1 MKNRINLGFTL
12 VELLA
17 VIVILALL
25 LLVTATAISSQF
37 KNGKDELY
45 DKQLENIKL
54 AANMWGSDNKT
65 LLNSINDCTSISL
78 GYLKDNGYVDANI
91 KNTYTGELFG
101 DTEVFVNITKEENRF
116 IYEVFDD
123 STKACSTIDEINGG
137 DTNEE

>member
-1 MKNRINLGFTL
+1 MKNRINLGFAL

-25 LLVTATAISSQF
+25 LLVTATAVSSQF
-37 KNGKDELY
+37 KNSKDELY

-54 AANMWGSDNKT
+54 AASMWGSDNKSI
-65 LLNSINDCTSISL
+65 LNNINECTSISL
-78 GYLKDNGYVDANI
+78 GYLKDSGYVDANI
-91 KNTYTGELFG
+91 KNTYTGELFE
-101 DTEVFVNITKEENRF
+101 DNKIFVNITKEENRLK
-116 IYEVFDD
+116 YEVFDD

>member
-25 LLVTATAISSQF
+25 LLVTATAVSSQF
-37 KNGKDELY
+37 KNSKDELY
-45 DKQLENIKL
+45 DKQL
-54 AANMWGSDNKT
+54 DNKT

-116 IYEVFDD
+116 KYEVFDD

>member
-25 LLVTATAISSQF
+25 LLVTATAVSSQF
-37 KNGKDELY
+37 KNSKDELY

-54 AANMWGSDNKT
+54 AASMWGSDNKSI
-65 LLNSINDCTSISL
+65 LNNINECTSISL
-78 GYLKDNGYVDANI
+78 GYLKDSGYVDANI
-91 KNTYTGELFG
+91 KNTYTGELFE
-101 DTEVFVNITKEENRF
+101 DNKIFVNITKEENRLK
-116 IYEVFDD
+116 YEVFDD